1 MDGWNGMGWMDLWTL
16 LREEH
21 HFTVLIMPSGMEA
34 APPEAISGD
43 QEGIYL
49 RLQAESLAK
58 NGLLLL
64 QSDNKLE

>member
-1 MDGWNGMGWMDLWTL
+1 
-16 LREEH
+16 
-21 HFTVLIMPSGMEA
+21 MPSGMEV